1 MILISFTGISINVSL
16 GINMLTVGLA
26 VPDRFKGN
34 VSGLVGNYDG
44 NKDNDFQLPDGRV
57 LTPSEV
63 DTERKIYDNFGQKCE
78 LK

>member
-1 MILISFTGISINVSL
+1 
-16 GINMLTVGLA
+16 MLTVGLA
-26 VPDRFKGN
+26 VPDRFKGS

-63 DTERKIYDNFGQKCE
+63 DTERKIFDNFGQKCE